1 MKRTFVLITIAVI
14 ILVLYIISIPYI
26 IYSDFPLWL
35 KVLLLK

>member
-1 MKRTFVLITIAVI
+1 MKGTLVLITIAVI
-14 ILVLYIISIPYI
+14 ILVLYI